1 MLLVSPTGVSGTAVD
16 EYDWR
21 AGRDLRFL
29 IVDPIESLKPTA
41 DQPAVHGSNPLGT
54 MRLRRVP

>member
-21 AGRDLRFL
+21 AGSDLRFL
-29 IVDPIESLKPTA
+29 IVDAVESLKPTA
-41 DQPAVHGSNPLGT
+41 DQRGGSWDQPFRYDAT
-54 MRLRRVP
+54 